1 MQNTQDRAS
10 LSPLN
15 TDPRVLDSYQM
26 ARRIQLYDVTLRDGE
41 QTPGVVFGRED
52 RLRIARA
59 LDALGVHRI
68 EAGFPAISQEDRD
81 GVAAIVD
88 DGLQAEIWG
97 FGRCL
102 PHDVELNAACGIKQ
116 MTLEISISP
125 LKMAAYGLDQ
135 AKVLDRMI
143 SALIL
148 AKDMGLKV
156 AFMPVDLTR
165 ADLSF
170 AQEVVTRAVEEGQAD
185 EIVVVDTIG
194 VTTPEAIFHLT
205 QWIRDWVSVPL
216 AIHCHNDFGLG
227 LANSL
232 AALKAGATRVHA
244 SINCLGE
251 RAGNVDLAEVIMTL
265 QLLYGVDLGIRTG
278 LLAETARLLETLS
291 GYDLS
296 LTKPITGQRIFV
308 RESGGVVQQLL
319 TLPPAV
325 EPYPPE
331 MVGLE
336 RDVVLG
342 KKSGRYSV
350 KHFLDNL
357 GLEANEDEIDRVLAE
372 VKQRSNARHSLIDET
387 EFREILAAA
396 RGWQPEGRG

>member
-1 MQNTQDRAS
+1 MQDTQDVAS

-15 TDPRVLDSYQM
+15 IDARVLGTYQI
-26 ARRIQLYDVTLRDGE
+26 ADRIQIHDVTLRDGE
-41 QTPGVVFGRED
+41 QTPGVVFDREG

-68 EAGFPAISQEDRD
+68 EAGFPAVSEEDRD
-81 GVAAIVD
+81 ALAAIVAE
-88 DGLQAEIWG
+88 GLDAEIWG

-102 PHDVELNAACGIKQ
+102 PQDVELNADCGVKQ

-125 LKMAAYGLDQ
+125 LKMSAYGLTQ
-135 AKVLDRMI
+135 NKVMDRML
-143 SALIL
+143 SALTL
-148 AKDMGLKV
+148 AKEKGLRV

-165 ADLSF
+165 AELPF
-170 AQEVVTRAVEEGQAD
+170 AQEIITRAVEEGQAD

-194 VTTPEAIFHLT
+194 VTTPEAIFQLT
-205 QWIRDWVSVPL
+205 RWIGEWVPVPL

-232 AALKAGATRVHA
+232 AALKAGATCVHV

-265 QLLYGVDLGIRTG
+265 QLLYGIELGVRTE
-278 LLAETARLLETLS
+278 LLTETARLIETLS
-291 GYDLS
+291 GYDLP
-296 LTKPITGQRIFV
+296 LTKPITGERIFV
-308 RESGGVVQQLL
+308 RESGGVVQQLV
-319 TLPPAV
+319 TLPAAV

-331 MVGLE
+331 LVGLA

-342 KKSGRYSV
+342 KMSGRYSIQHV
-350 KHFLDNL
+350 LDRL
-357 GLEANEDEIDRVLAE
+357 GLEASDEEIDRALAE
-372 VKQRSNARHSLIDET
+372 VKQRSNTRHGLIDDA
-387 EFREILAAA
+387 EFREILAAVRKGQ
-396 RGWQPEGRG
+396 RGR

>member
-1 MQNTQDRAS
+1 MQETQEQAS

-15 TDPRVLDSYQM
+15 ADPRVLDG
-26 ARRIQLYDVTLRDGE
+26 IQIAPQIQIHDVTLRDGE
-41 QTPGVVFGRED
+41 QTPGVVFDREG

-68 EAGFPAISQEDRD
+68 EAGFPAVSQEDRE
-81 GVAAIVD
+81 GVTAIVD
-88 DGLQAEIWG
+88 EGLQSEIWG

-102 PHDVELNAACGIKQ
+102 PQDVELNAACGIKQ

-125 LKMAAYGLDQ
+125 LKLAAYGLDQ
-135 AKVLDRMI
+135 KKVLDRMI
-143 SALIL
+143 SALAL
-148 AKDMGLKV
+148 AKDLGLKV

-165 ADLSF
+165 AELSF
-170 AQEVVTRAVEEGQAD
+170 AQEIITRAVEEGHAD

-194 VTTPEAIFHLT
+194 VATPEAIFHLT
-205 QWIRDWVSVPL
+205 RWIRDWVSVPL
-216 AIHCHNDFGLG
+216 SIHCHNDFGLG

-232 AALKAGATRVHA
+232 AALKAGATCVHA

-251 RAGNVDLAEVIMTL
+251 RAGNVDLAEVVMAL

-278 LLAETARLLETLS
+278 LLTETARLVEELS
-291 GYDLS
+291 GYALS
-296 LTKPITGQRIFV
+296 LTKPITGERIFV
-308 RESGGVVQQLL
+308 RESGAVVQQLL
-319 TLPPAV
+319 TLPAAV

-331 MVGLE
+331 AVGLA

-350 KHFLDNL
+350 QHVLNRL
-357 GLEANEDEIDRVLAE
+357 GLEANDEEIDRVLTE
-372 VKQRSNARHSLIDET
+372 VKRRSNERHSLIEET
-387 EFREILAAA
+387 ELREILASA
-396 RGWQPEGRG
+396 RREPGS

>member
-1 MQNTQDRAS
+1 MRDIQDLAS

-26 ARRIQLYDVTLRDGE
+26 AERIQIHDVTLRDGE
-41 QTPGVVFGRED
+41 QTPGVVFDREG

-81 GVAAIVD
+81 ALAAIVD
-88 DGLQAEIWG
+88 EGLAAEIWG

-102 PHDVELNAACGIKQ
+102 PQDVELNAACGVKQ
-116 MTLEISISP
+116 MTLEISVSP
-125 LKMAAYGLDQ
+125 LKLAAYGLTQD
-135 AKVLDRMI
+135 KVLDRMI
-143 SALIL
+143 TALTL
-148 AKDMGLKV
+148 AKEKGLKV
-156 AFMPVDLTR
+156 GFMPVDLTR
-165 ADLSF
+165 ADLGF
-170 AQEVVTRAVEEGQAD
+170 AQEVITRAVEEGQAD

-194 VTTPEAIFHLT
+194 VTTPEAVFQLAM
-205 QWIRDWVSVPL
+205 WIGEWVPVPL

-232 AALKAGATRVHA
+232 AALKAGATCVHA

-265 QLLYGVDLGIRTG
+265 QLLYGIDLGIRTE
-278 LLAETARLLETLS
+278 LITETARLVEALS
-291 GYDLS
+291 GYDLP
-296 LTKPITGQRIFV
+296 LTKPITGERIFV
-308 RESGGVVQQLL
+308 RESGGVVQQLV
-319 TLPPAV
+319 TLPAAV

-331 MVGLE
+331 LVGLA

-342 KKSGRYSV
+342 KKSGRYSIQHV
-350 KHFLDNL
+350 LDRL
-357 GLEANEDEIDRVLAE
+357 GLEASDEEIDRALAE
-372 VKQRSNARHSLIDET
+372 VKQRSNTRHGLIDDA
-387 EFREILAAA
+387 EFREILDATRQAL
-396 RGWQPEGRG
+396 GRS

>member
-1 MQNTQDRAS
+1 MQDTQDVAS

-15 TDPRVLDSYQM
+15 IDARVLGTYQI
-26 ARRIQLYDVTLRDGE
+26 ADRIQIHDVTLRDGE
-41 QTPGVVFGRED
+41 QTPGVVFDREG

-68 EAGFPAISQEDRD
+68 EAGFPAVSEEDRD
-81 GVAAIVD
+81 ALAAIVAE
-88 DGLQAEIWG
+88 GLDAEIWG

-102 PHDVELNAACGIKQ
+102 PQDVELNADCAVKQ

-125 LKMAAYGLDQ
+125 LKMSAYGLTQ
-135 AKVLDRMI
+135 NKVMDRML
-143 SALIL
+143 SALTL
-148 AKDMGLKV
+148 AKEKGLRV

-165 ADLSF
+165 AELPF
-170 AQEVVTRAVEEGQAD
+170 AQEIITRAVEEGQAD

-194 VTTPEAIFHLT
+194 VTTPEAIFQLT
-205 QWIRDWVSVPL
+205 RWIGEWVPVPL

-232 AALKAGATRVHA
+232 AALKAGATCVHV

-265 QLLYGVDLGIRTG
+265 QLLYGIELGVRTE
-278 LLAETARLLETLS
+278 LLTETARLIETLS
-291 GYDLS
+291 GYDLP
-296 LTKPITGQRIFV
+296 LTKPITGERIFV
-308 RESGGVVQQLL
+308 RESGGVVQQLV
-319 TLPPAV
+319 TLPAAV

-331 MVGLE
+331 LVGLA

-342 KKSGRYSV
+342 KMSGRYSIQHV
-350 KHFLDNL
+350 LDRL
-357 GLEANEDEIDRVLAE
+357 GLEASDEEIDRALAE
-372 VKQRSNARHSLIDET
+372 VKQRSNTRHGLIDDA
-387 EFREILAAA
+387 EFREILAAVRKGQ
-396 RGWQPEGRG
+396 RGR